1 MNKEELENR
10 LKSIEE
16 AILKQNT
23 MINQALADLNAM
35 IGSKQEVLHWI
46 SQLDVKDK
54 HDEHQQ

>member
-35 IGSKQEVLHWI
+35 IGSKQEVLHWM
-46 SQLDVKDK
+46 SQLDVKK
-54 HDEHQQ
+54 ENDEHQQ